1 MKKKKKKGRR
11 EVWEIHSVVFLSC
24 DPSNALYSPLSSI
37 SSVVHSYNFLW
48 IKQTLFF
55 EAGGF
60 LKDNDSWKIKKKN
73 LPRNPVFA
81 ILPALLTHSSDSGKR
96 SVAQA
101 HIPENILH

>member
-1 MKKKKKKGRR
+1 MKYKG
-11 EVWEIHSVVFLSC
+11 EVWEIHSVVFSSS
-24 DPSNALYSPLSSI
+24 DPSNALYSPLLPP
-37 SSVVHSYNFLW
+37 SSVVHCYNFLW

-55 EAGGF
+55 AAGGF

-81 ILPALLTHSSDSGKR
+81 ILPALLTRSSDSGR
-96 SVAQA
+96 TSGAQA